1 VIGLKRI
8 AFYFKH
14 NLYFMISLIT
24 VFLSVMFAV
33 VMLFVL
39 DLGESVEETSV
50 GFIYLGSYT
59 QEQYAS
65 VLTSRVLQWQ
75 ETADYELIYQGYEIE
90 IDLSLFNFNVAETVS
105 KIQTNQTNKAFFTIS
120 VENEAILM
128 THFEDN
134 MTPTILSSF
143 DMDIFLEDILS
154 DMSSLKNRKVY
165 QLKSYLAESLSLS
178 VIQMVTIDQIALS
191 DVNQI
196 AAEITSFQILGT
208 SRFSI
213 LNTFGQNPDLDN
225 NQLSIIA
232 SALQKLTLDT
242 HFEGYVYRS
251 YVTLPIWAEPGMNV
265 RILKVNQFDFSFYNR
280 LSETFTVE
288 IEKLSDDSLS
298 FTLKGYPYM
307 TTYVSFIDESVVIP
321 FTTHYIENL
330 TIDETTPG
338 VIITETDTEFIYE
351 LIITPGQTG
360 KVISYFK
367 TITPLHGNSVT
378 LKIYDEQYVASPET
392 REQNIVLKDGD

>member
-24 VFLSVMFAV
+24 VSLSVMFAV

-50 GFIYLGSYT
+50 GFIYLGSYS
-59 QEQYAS
+59 QEQYAG
-65 VLTSRVLQWQ
+65 VLTSKVAQWQ
-75 ETADYELIYQGYEIE
+75 ETADFELVYHGYEIE
-90 IDLSLFNFNVAETVS
+90 IDLSLFNFNVTETVS
-105 KIQTNQTNKAFFTIS
+105 QIQTNQTNQAFFTIS
-120 VENEAILM
+120 TENRAILM
-128 THFEDN
+128 THFEDH

-143 DMDIFLEDILS
+143 DMDSFLEDVLS

-165 QLKSYLAESLSLS
+165 QLKLYLAEGLSQS
-178 VIQMVTIDQIALS
+178 VIQTITIDQISLA

-196 AAEITSFQILGT
+196 IEEVESIQILGT

-213 LNTFGQNPDLDN
+213 LKSLGTNPNLDN

-232 SALQKLTLDT
+232 SALQKLTIDT
-242 HFEGYVYRS
+242 HFEGYVYTS
-251 YVTLPIWAEPGMNV
+251 YLTLPSWAEPGMNV

-280 LSETFTVE
+280 LIDPYTVE
-288 IEKLSDDSLS
+288 INQVSNDTLS

-307 TTYVSFIDESVVIP
+307 TTYVSSIDESIVIP
-321 FTTHYIENL
+321 FSTHYIENL

-351 LIITPGQTG
+351 MIITPGQTG

-367 TITPLHGNSVT
+367 TITPLNGSST
-378 LKIYDEQYVASPET
+378 TIKIYDEQYVASPEI

>member
-1 VIGLKRI
+1 MKRI

-24 VFLSVMFAV
+24 VSLSVMFAV

-50 GFIYLGSYT
+50 GFIYLGSYS
-59 QEQYAS
+59 QEQYAG
-65 VLTSRVLQWQ
+65 VLTSKVAQWQ
-75 ETADYELIYQGYEIE
+75 ETADFELVYHGYEIE
-90 IDLSLFNFNVAETVS
+90 IDLSLFNFNVTETVS
-105 KIQTNQTNKAFFTIS
+105 QIQTNQTNQAFFTIS
-120 VENEAILM
+120 TENRAILM
-128 THFEDN
+128 THFEDH

-143 DMDIFLEDILS
+143 DMDSFLEDVLS

-165 QLKSYLAESLSLS
+165 QLKLYLAEGLSQS
-178 VIQMVTIDQIALS
+178 VIQTITIDQISLA

-196 AAEITSFQILGT
+196 IEEVESIQILGT

-213 LNTFGQNPDLDN
+213 LKSLGTNPNLDN

-232 SALQKLTLDT
+232 SALQKLTIDT
-242 HFEGYVYRS
+242 HFEGYVYTS
-251 YVTLPIWAEPGMNV
+251 YLTLPSWAEPGMNV

-280 LSETFTVE
+280 LIDPYTVE
-288 IEKLSDDSLS
+288 INQVSNDTLS

-307 TTYVSFIDESVVIP
+307 TTYVSSIDESIVIP
-321 FTTHYIENL
+321 FSTHYIENL

-351 LIITPGQTG
+351 MIITPGQTG

-367 TITPLHGNSVT
+367 TITPLNGSST
-378 LKIYDEQYVASPET
+378 TIKIYDEQYVASPEI